1 MAGLNDNSYSDALG
15 GAALWTGFGFQFFA
29 TVVFLGITLLNDKPK
44 NAAFNYLATT
54 IVAISAL
61 AYLVEALGNTEM
73 DTVRPLLWIRYA
85 QWATNTPLIVIAL
98 GLLAGI
104 TYTEAF
110 FATALSLIT
119 TAALFAAAI
128 STGYN
133 ATWPIYVF
141 GIVAALPVVYLVLF
155 VWASRVASAGKST
168 AGIYTFLAWFS
179 FFLSVG
185 YAVNWGTA
193 EGGKVQ
199 STDQEVITYTVLDI
213 LTRVVFGF
221 VLLFSP
227 GAIEGANGFLTVSG
241 SEVVKTVE
249 ESAASPA
256 TV

>member
-1 MAGLNDNSYSDALG
+1 LNNNSYSDALG

-29 TVVFLGITLLNDKPK
+29 TVVFLGITVLNDKPK
-44 NAAFNYLATT
+44 NALFNYLATS

-85 QWATNTPLIVIAL
+85 QWATNTPMIILGL
-98 GLLAGI
+98 GLLAGV

-110 FATALSLIT
+110 FTTVLSSIT

-128 STGYN
+128 SSGYH

-141 GIVAALPVVYLVLF
+141 GIVAALPVVYQVLF
-155 VWASRVASAGKST
+155 VWAARAVSAPSAT
-168 AGIYTFLAWFS
+168 AKTYALLAWFS
-179 FFLSVG
+179 FFISIG

-199 STDQEVITYTVLDI
+199 TSDQEVITYTVLDI
-213 LTRVVFGF
+213 LSRVVFGF
-221 VLLFSP
+221 VLLFVP
-227 GAIEGANGFLTVSG
+227 NAIEGATGFISEAG
-241 SEVVKTVE
+241 SAVAGKAGEA
-249 ESAASPA
+249 SAAAPA
-256 TV
+256 HV